1 MAQDPVEIIRD
12 PGSDLEAFLGACAAL
27 PSDRNQPTMWAAVA
41 NDGRYR
47 TPQRRQAV
55 LELFRRHI
63 AAGTTLGELGHILA
77 GAPWLDEDDVRLVE
91 DVGGRTLPVTPTF
104 EDAIFAIYL
113 FTADWR
119 PDDFFAVYLR
129 VPRYVTK
136 RDLLAAIHGKATDEI
151 FRTPVLEIGTVV
163 EAAPSL

>member
-1 MAQDPVEIIRD
+1 VAQGPIEIIRD
-12 PGSDLEAFLGACAAL
+12 PGSDLEAFLAACVAL
-27 PSDRNQPTMWAAVA
+27 PWDRNQPAVWTAVA

-55 LELFRRHI
+55 IELFRGHI
-63 AAGTTLGELGHILA
+63 TAGTTLGELGQILA

-113 FTADWR
+113 FTSDWR

-136 RDLLAAIHGKATDEI
+136 RDLLAAIHGKATDQI
-151 FRTPVLEIGTVV
+151 FTTPILEIGMVL